1 MFQQFEDMAQK
12 LVSGDIDPQAVGDAA
27 AEHVNSMDASEVQQH
42 AQTAADN
49 AQQNGNEGLAQQLTS
64 LVQQYQSNPEGL
76 KGELVTL
83 ISNNP
88 QVIQQF
94 APEFAQ
100 KILGSLH

>member
-1 MFQQFEDMAQK
+1 MFQELEGMAQK
-12 LVSGDIDPQAVGDAA
+12 LMSGDLDPQAVGDAA
-27 AEHVNSMDASEVQQH
+27 AQHVNSMDASELQQH

-49 AQQNGNEGLAQQLTS
+49 AQQNGNTGLAQQLYG

-76 KGELVTL
+76 KGEVVSL

-88 QVIQQF
+88 QILQQF

-100 KILGSLH
+100 KVLGSL